1 MIKRM
6 PYCESRCVSFGF
18 RL

>member
-1 MIKRM
+1 MRM